1 MTEQILSVFAV
12 VAALILLSFLSVYF
26 AMRYLVPFL
35 FHLWID
41 VWPGYLGRTDP
52 VAADR
57 ARARALARYNRGW
70 RPLLE
75 MWSTVAACEP
85 EETMVDGE
93 TLIWLDYRCCDDG
106 HGRIVNCGDLHAGR
120 DG

>member
-1 MTEQILSVFAV
+1 
-12 VAALILLSFLSVYF
+12 VALVLLATLGTYV
-26 AMRYLVPFL
+26 AMRYLIPYL

-41 VWPGYLGRTDP
+41 VWPELRGGTDP
-52 VAADR
+52 AVADR

-75 MWSTVAACEP
+75 MWSSVAACEP

-93 TLIWLDYRCCDDG
+93 KLIWLDYRCCDDG
-106 HGRIVNCGDLHAGR
+106 NGRMVNCGDLHLR
-120 DG
+120 RHV